1 MARDRH
7 LLLIDDDK
15 CFCELVMEHLGIPK
29 LKVSSAHTRAEGLR
43 ICTGSEVDVVLLD
56 QKLPDGEGRE
66 ICPAIIEHND
76 STKIIFSTAYPSFD
90 NAMHAIKS
98 GAYDY
103 ISKPVD
109 LDELRLTIERALRTL
124 DLELVENI
132 QNFNNSKENTETRVI
147 GEKGGLAETARLIDL
162 AAASKAPVL
171 LTGETGVGKNIV
183 AKAIHFRGSSKKS
196 AFISVNC
203 AALPENL
210 IEAELFG
217 YEKGA
222 FTGATCSRK
231 GVFEMA
237 EDGTLLLDEIGEMPV
252 HLQAKLLGALED
264 GKIKRLGGD
273 SIRSVNARVIAATNA
288 SLDEAVGRK
297 TFRKDLYYRL
307 NVINIEIPPLRRRK
321 QDIPALC
328 EFILTKTTNRTDI
341 ILPTAELDRLME
353 YDWPGNVR
361 ELKNIMERA
370 VILKKGLEVRPSELL
385 LTGERRESESRLA
398 GAAPDTTDRCLTLD
412 EVERKHI
419 LKVLEMQS
427 GNITRTAE
435 VLDVSLSTLKRR
447 LNSFKPQSPVQNEP
461 FGS

>member
-1 MARDRH
+1 MTRNRH

-15 CFCELVMEHLGIPK
+15 YFCELVKEHLVIPN
-29 LKVSSAHTRAEGLR
+29 LKISSAHTRAEGLR
-43 ICTGSEVDVVLLD
+43 ICAGSEVDVVLLD

-66 ICPAIIEHND
+66 ICPDILKHND

-90 NAMHAIKS
+90 NAIHAIKF

-103 ISKPVD
+103 ISKPLE
-109 LDELRLTIERALRTL
+109 LDELRLAIERALRTL

-132 QNFNNSKENTETRVI
+132 QNFNNSKESTTAMLI
-147 GEKGGLAETARLIDL
+147 GETGGLAETARLIDL
-162 AAASKAPVL
+162 AAASNAPVL

-183 AKAIHFRGSSKKS
+183 AKAIHYRGPSRTS
-196 AFISVNC
+196 ALISVNC

-222 FTGATCSRK
+222 FTGATSSRK

-237 EDGTLLLDEIGEMPV
+237 ENSTLLLDEIAEMPV
-252 HLQAKLLGALED
+252 HLQAKLLGVLED
-264 GKIKRLGGD
+264 GQVKRLGGN
-273 SIRSVNARVIAATNA
+273 SIKTVNARVIAATNA
-288 SLDEAVGRK
+288 SLEDAVSRK

-307 NVINIEIPPLRRRK
+307 NVINIEIPPLRHRK

-328 EFILTKTTNRTDI
+328 EFMLKKATNRTDI
-341 ILPTAELDRLME
+341 NLATSELERLME
-353 YDWPGNVR
+353 YHWPGNVR
-361 ELKNIMERA
+361 ELKNIIERS

-385 LTGERRESESRLA
+385 QPVEMRESCLA
-398 GAAPDTTDRCLTLD
+398 GSAVTANGYSLALE
-412 EVERKHI
+412 EVERNHI
-419 LKVLEMQS
+419 LKVLEIQS
-427 GNITRTAE
+427 GNITRSAE

-447 LNSFKPQSPVQNEP
+447 LNSYKP
-461 FGS
+461 